1 MVIVF
6 QVFDVNF
13 QLQKGKNS
21 FLLLE
26 NCFSHLQCFLSVTIM
41 EKCCILG
48 SGPFSIPRKAIPRIL
63 ALSLKRMEKSLRVLG
78 RKLSPPP
85 GPLPPPR
92 TWGRVPSGSRHIET
106 TAVTPQLLSE
116 EVNCV
121 FLSVL
126 ALKVS
131 QNVVKREFKR

>member
-1 MVIVF
+1 MFFICHY
-6 QVFDVNF
+6 N
-13 QLQKGKNS
+13 GKVLHSGERAFFHPTKSNS
-21 FLLLE
+21 PD
-26 NCFSHLQCFLSVTIM
+26 
-41 EKCCILG
+41 LG
-48 SGPFSIPRKAIPRIL
+48 FIIETNGKIPASAGKKAL
-63 ALSLKRMEKSLRVLG
+63 ATTG
-78 RKLSPPP
+78 PPP
-85 GPLPPPR
+85 PPPR